1 MVTEAELTTLR
12 RILLLLFRL
21 LAGLSW
27 GLLFIGAIVAVI
39 VSLCAHWQSELGWMK
54 VRDGFMLLTAI
65 MLLPAFFAG
74 LILGFITHKRM
85 ERYIFWGLCVLIFAG
100 LFGHW
105 LYWALR

>member
-21 LAGLSW
+21 LARLSW
-27 GLLFIGAIVAVI
+27 GLLLIGAIVVFI
-39 VSLCAHWQSELGWMK
+39 VSLCAPWQSELGWMK
-54 VRDGFMLLTAI
+54 VRDGFMLLTVVMI
-65 MLLPAFFAG
+65 IPAFFGG
-74 LILGFITHKRM
+74 LVLGFITHKRM
-85 ERYIFWGLCVLIFAG
+85 ERYIFWGLCSLVFVG

>member
-1 MVTEAELTTLR
+1 MVTEVELTTLS

-27 GLLFIGAIVAVI
+27 GLLLISAAVSLI
-39 VSLCAHWQSELGWMK
+39 VSFTTDWQGDLGRMK
-54 VRDGFMLLTAI
+54 LRDGFMLLAVVMI
-65 MLLPAFFAG
+65 IPAFFGG

-85 ERYIFWGLCVLIFAG
+85 ERYISWGLCGLVFVG